1 MKIYLVVNISK
12 MMKTDRRTEKYS
24 TLSSK
29 DKESRRV

>member
-1 MKIYLVVNISK
+1 MKVYPVVNMSK
-12 MMKTDRRTEKYS
+12 ILKTDRGIEKYS